1 VALST
6 PRVLLCCATFVVAL
20 VFLFHNF
27 PSYPNPF
34 ASKMSSSWRDYAKIH
49 PAPSSWE
56 PKESDLAF
64 AVIRDGPGPQDDT
77 PLTLA
82 VFGKESSDKVAVDA
96 MGAVLTL
103 KQDDFDKF
111 ITLAEK
117 TTKPDFP
124 QADSWRNTWSIFQQR
139 TSQPIDRLIVPVPD
153 GEKPYKE
160 TAVQGYSANQKKL
173 QEGIGKMID
182 AEIPDNLH
190 ELFGLIAP
198 ARSDFDRSKRDA
210 ETLSR
215 VVSVIKNKMPGV
227 GSFASVLSLYSYF
240 PSGDSLGM

>member
-1 VALST
+1 
-6 PRVLLCCATFVVAL
+6 
-20 VFLFHNF
+20 
-27 PSYPNPF
+27 
-34 ASKMSSSWRDYAKIH
+34 MSSNWRDYVKTH

-64 AVIRDGPGPQDDT
+64 AVIRNGPGPQDNT

-82 VFGKESSDKVAVDA
+82 VFGKESSDKIAVDA

-111 ITLAEK
+111 VALAAK
-117 TTKPDFP
+117 TTTPDFP
-124 QADSWRNTWSIFQQR
+124 QSDSWRNTWTVFQK
-139 TSQPIDRLIVPVPD
+139 TSSQPIDRLIVPVPD

-160 TAVQGYSANQKKL
+160 TSVQGYSADQKKL

-182 AEIPDNLH
+182 AELPDDLH

-198 ARSDFDRSKRDA
+198 ARSGFDRSGRDA
-210 ETLSR
+210 ETLSK
-215 VVSVIKNKMPGV
+215 VVSVIKNKMPG
-227 GSFASVLSLYSYF
+227 AIL
-240 PSGDSLGM
+240 